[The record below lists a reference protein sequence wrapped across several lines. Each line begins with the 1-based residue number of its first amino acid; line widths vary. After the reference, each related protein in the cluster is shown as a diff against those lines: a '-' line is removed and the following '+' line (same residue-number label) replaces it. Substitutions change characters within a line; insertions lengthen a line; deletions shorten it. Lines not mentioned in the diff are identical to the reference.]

1 MNARPPRLGNA
12 APPAAGTTLQGHAL
26 IAARLKALGIT
37 HVYGIGGTPVHET
50 CAACVR
56 EGIRLVGVHHQQAA
70 AMMAA
75 AHNYVAG
82 RLVAAVILSA
92 GPAVTNATTG
102 VLVAHDNGWPLLV
115 LGGRRPLGMRGM
127 GAFQDL
133 DAVPIFASITKFA
146 GVVASAAAIVPALDH
161 ACAVATAGRPGPV
174 YLDLPEE
181 ALGGTADAA
190 TSAPSPAR
198 ARIATRADPEAIAQ
212 AADLLRRARRPA
224 VLVGDALRWSAPFDE
239 LATLVGRLDAP
250 FATSPIARGF
260 LPDDSPLCAN
270 AIRASMLAGADLVL
284 TAGARLDWTFRFG
297 AEIPRDAK
305 RIHLDVDGLGAAAGD
320 PQVLALGGDPRLVLT
335 DLLAAIDA
343 AGPRPARDEAWHAGL
358 ARRRAEDVSA
368 GDAIARL
375 DPMPMDEASLA
386 LALRRWMPRDA
397 IVAID
402 GNRILAA
409 AQRYLP
415 SFLPVSR
422 FTPGHNGCMGTGVP
436 FAIGARLAR
445 PGRPVVVLTGDLAFG
460 LAALE
465 METALR
471 LRVPI
476 VVVVA
481 NNNGNGGGLSE
492 RKHYPPDA
500 RDRYTLFR
508 PGIRYDELVRALGG
522 FGARVEHPDEL
533 APALDRAVASGI
545 AACVDV
551 RLAGDGG

>member
-1 MNARPPRLGNA
+1 VSARPPRVGDGGPTA
-12 APPAAGTTLQGHAL
+12 AAGTALQGHAL
-26 IAARLKALGIT
+26 IAARLRALGIT

-50 CAACVR
+50 CAACAR
-56 EGIRLVGVHHQQAA
+56 EGIRLVGVHHQQSA

-92 GPAVTNATTG
+92 GPAITNAVTG
-102 VLVAHDNGWPLLV
+102 VLVAHDNGWPLIA
-115 LGGRRPLGMRGM
+115 LGGRRPLGMQGT
-127 GAFQDL
+127 GTFQDL
-133 DAVPIFASITKFA
+133 DAVPLLRSITKFA
-146 GVVASAAAIVPALDH
+146 GLVASSAAIVPALDH
-161 ACAVATAGRPGPV
+161 AYAVATSGRPGPV

-181 ALGGTADAA
+181 ALRGTANAA
-190 TSAPSPAR
+190 APAPAPAR
-198 ARIATRADPEAIAQ
+198 VAERADPAAIAQ
-212 AADLLRRARRPA
+212 AAHLLGQARRPA
-224 VLVGDALRWSAPFDE
+224 VLVGEALRWSAAFDG
-239 LATLVGRLDAP
+239 LAALVERLDAP
-250 FATSPIARGF
+250 FATSPIAQGF

-270 AIRASMLAGADLVL
+270 ATRAQMLVDADAVL
-284 TAGARLDWTFRFG
+284 LAGARLDWTLRFG

-305 RIHLDVDGLGAAAGD
+305 RIHLDVDGFGPASSD
-320 PQVLALGGDPRLVLT
+320 PPALVLGGDPKLALA

-343 AGPRPARDEAWHAGL
+343 AGPRMPRDDAWHADL
-358 ARRRAEDVSA
+358 ARRRAERASA
-368 GDAIARL
+368 ADSIVRRNTV
-375 DPMPMDEASLA
+375 PMDEARLA
-386 LALRRWMPRDA
+386 LALRGWMPRDA
-397 IVAID
+397 VVAID

-409 AQRYLP
+409 AQQHLP

-436 FAIGARLAR
+436 FAIGAKLAR
-445 PGRPVVVLTGDLAFG
+445 PERPVVVLTGDLAFG
-460 LAALE
+460 LAAME

-471 LRVPI
+471 MRVPI
-476 VVVVA
+476 VVIVA

-492 RKHYPPDA
+492 RKLYPPDA
-500 RDRYTLFR
+500 PDRYTLFR

>member
-1 MNARPPRLGNA
+1 VNARPPAVDTNR
-12 APPAAGTTLQGHAL
+12 PPAAAARSGHAL
-26 IAARLKALGIT
+26 IAARLTALGVT

-50 CAACVR
+50 CAACAR
-56 EGIRLVGVHHQQAA
+56 AGIRLVGVHHQQAA

-92 GPAVTNATTG
+92 GPAITNAVTG
-102 VLVAHDNGWPLLV
+102 VLVAHDNGWPLIV

-127 GAFQDL
+127 GTFQDL
-133 DAVPIFASITKFA
+133 DAVPILQSITKFA
-146 GVVASAAAIVPALDH
+146 GLVASTAEIVPALDH
-161 ACAVATAGRPGPV
+161 AYAVATSGRPGPV

-181 ALGGTADAA
+181 ALAGAADPDVAA
-190 TSAPSPAR
+190 PAPVRVGA
-198 ARIATRADPEAIAQ
+198 RADPVAIAQ
-212 AADLLRRARRPA
+212 AARLLGGARRPA
-224 VLVGDALRWSAPFDE
+224 VLVGEALRWSAPFDE
-239 LATLVGRLDAP
+239 LAALVGRLDAP
-250 FATSPIARGF
+250 FATSPIAQGF
-260 LPDDSPLCAN
+260 IPDDHPLCAH
-270 AIRASMLAGADLVL
+270 AIRAPMLAGADVVL
-284 TAGARLDWTFRFG
+284 TAGARLDWMFRFG
-297 AEIPRDAK
+297 AEIARDAK
-305 RIHLDVDGLGAAAGD
+305 RIHLDVDGLGMPAND
-320 PQVLALGGDPRLVLT
+320 TTTLVFGGDPKLT
-335 DLLAAIDA
+335 LADLLAAIDD
-343 AGPRPARDEAWHAGL
+343 AGPRAPRDEAWHTDL
-358 ARRRAEDVSA
+358 ARRRVEQERA
-368 GDAIARL
+368 GDAIVRQG
-375 DPMPMDEASLA
+375 PMPMGEARLA

-409 AQRYLP
+409 AQRHLP

-436 FAIGARLAR
+436 FAIGAKLAH
-445 PGRPVVVLTGDLAFG
+445 PDRPVVVLTGDLAFG
-460 LAALE
+460 LAAME

-492 RKHYPPDA
+492 RKTYPPDA
-500 RDRYTLFR
+500 PDRYTLFR

-522 FGARVEHPDEL
+522 FGAHVEHADDL

-545 AACVDV
+545 AACIDV
-551 RLAGDGG
+551 RLAGDSG